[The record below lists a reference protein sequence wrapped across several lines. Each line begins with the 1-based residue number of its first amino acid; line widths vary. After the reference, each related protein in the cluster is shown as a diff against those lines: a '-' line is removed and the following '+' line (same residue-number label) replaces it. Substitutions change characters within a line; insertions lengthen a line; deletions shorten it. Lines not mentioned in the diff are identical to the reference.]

1 MLGWCSRGDGQD
13 NSQSYTQGYSKYPRR
28 PRVRTARLASLL
40 GSPLW
45 SGWRGIFFL
54 DHQTAPILPVTPWW
68 WTHVIR
74 HRLAAALPPG
84 SRGSPTE

>member
-1 MLGWCSRGDGQD
+1 MIMKLLVTAYTGWEGRGDGQGID
-13 NSQSYTQGYSKYPRR
+13 HSYSKYSLR
-28 PRVRTARLASLL
+28 PRVRTPRLASLL

-45 SGWRGIFFL
+45 SGWRGIFSL

-74 HRLAAALPPG
+74 HRL
-84 SRGSPTE
+84 

>member
-1 MLGWCSRGDGQD
+1 MGILLVTAYTRMVEQGRQTRCI
-13 NSQSYTQGYSKYPRR
+13 QSYSKYSRQ

-45 SGWRGIFFL
+45 SGWRGISFL
-54 DHQTAPILPVTPWW
+54 DHQTAPILPVMPWW

-74 HRLAAALPPG
+74 HRL
-84 SRGSPTE
+84 